1 MRRYE
6 DANQSI
12 LKREQKITKI
22 INHLEKNMEFI
33 GITGVED
40 LL

>member
-1 MRRYE
+1 MRYE
-6 DANQSI
+6 EANNS
-12 LKREQKITKI
+12 LVKREKKVSRA
-22 INHLEKNMEFI
+22 INILEKNMEFI